1 MAVSFSYVFLPII
14 HAVVEPERARELL
27 HRLFP
32 RYYAVGLG
40 CGLIAVAS
48 VSLPPETPH
57 LPFDERLRLAVPV
70 VVAIL
75 CTLTAYVIVF
85 PRLAQLQRSE
95 TPQRYSRWHQLS
107 AMLNTTVVATLLLV
121 LAATVMR

>member
-40 CGLIAVAS
+40 CGLLAVAS

-57 LPFDERLRLAVPV
+57 LPFDERLRLACPI
-70 VVAIL
+70 VVALL
-75 CTLTAYVIVF
+75 CTLGAYAIVF
-85 PRLAQLQRSE
+85 PRLAQLRRHDA
-95 TPQRYSRWHQLS
+95 PQSYSRWHQVS
-107 AMLNTTVVATLLLV
+107 AMLNTTVVA
-121 LAATVMR
+121 